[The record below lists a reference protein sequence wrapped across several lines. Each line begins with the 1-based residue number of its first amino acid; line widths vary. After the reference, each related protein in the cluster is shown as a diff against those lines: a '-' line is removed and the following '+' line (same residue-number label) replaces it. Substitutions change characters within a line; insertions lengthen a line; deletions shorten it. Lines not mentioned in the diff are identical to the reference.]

1 MQFHGAAVEMVQSF
15 VHLGSELEANGKCN
29 TNMRQRMAIA
39 GGWWRD
45 CKSISRQHNV
55 SLYLELKLVN
65 ICLLSMMTY

>member
-39 GGWWRD
+39 GGW
-45 CKSISRQHNV
+45 
-55 SLYLELKLVN
+55 
-65 ICLLSMMTY
+65 